1 MCGVISIEQNP
12 QGLNITDSVQVGHN
26 AVGPSTGDIVINSGN
41 QTERCS
47 MCKTPIDAKTNPG
60 LYCFKKGCDTL
71 FCKNC
76 ESFFR
81 TERGPGEKPYCSEHI
96 AEFVGAAIP
105 KVPPGLNQVQTV
117 AAQPQQA
124 TLVSSRPTQMVVGY
138 TDQVAAQQVQAVQ
151 QFGGIAQT
159 ATQQK
164 SASMHNP
171 YLNLQMIDPL
181 TALRRTIKS
190 WNGEGR
196 CQRSEYWWG
205 LLLYYFGL
213 SFFMMAFSLLIF
225 SVDDPYDMTDTG
237 AMLGLGFVLSV
248 FFVLLIPMLSQQIRR
263 LHDIGVSGWWVLIGF
278 FIPYIGGFIL
288 FIMSMLPSQPHP
300 NKYG

>member
-159 ATQQK
+159 ATQQE

>member
-151 QFGGIAQT
+151 QFGGIAQN